1 MTHDDE
7 RSRRGHGASSRRG
20 LLTGAGRI
28 ALAAL
33 ATPLLIPR
41 IAFARGGGGG
51 SQDVLVN
58 IFLRGGMDGLTL
70 CPPYGDANLYSARPS
85 LAVGAPGSGSL
96 AALDLDGYFGLAP
109 GARGLL
115 KPFQDGK
122 LALVHASGSPDP
134 SRSHFDAMAL
144 VEHGMPQQPIGTTSD
159 GWLGRHLRNTPP
171 LGNGPLRGLSVDWSI
186 PLSCVGGPLMAAAND
201 PANQPFPGDALS
213 AGRRRRRLESMF
225 RNAHGPMHDG
235 ALNGLSMLDVLATV
249 DFKHYV
255 PANGAVYPGSPFGQ
269 GLLRIATL
277 IKAGVGLEVFTLDI
291 DGWDTHI
298 DMGPVNGVL
307 HTMLTDLCDSLEAFY
322 LDLTSQMHGIVVT
335 VMSEF
340 GRRVAENASGG
351 TDHGHGNC
359 MIVMGGHIAG
369 GQVLTSNWPG
379 LDPTKLD
386 DGDLA
391 ITIDYRDILSEIL
404 VNRLSEPNIDSVF
417 PNYTPTFRG
426 ITT

>member
-1 MTHDDE
+1 VTHDDTT
-7 RSRRGHGASSRRG
+7 SGAQSRRG
-20 LLTGAGRI
+20 LLTGAGRV

-41 IAFARGGGGG
+41 FAFARGGGGG

-58 IFLRGGMDGLTL
+58 VFLRGAMDGLTL
-70 CPPYGDANLYSARPS
+70 CPPYGDANLYSARPT
-85 LAVGAPGSGSL
+85 LAVPKPGSGTNE
-96 AALDLDGYFGLAP
+96 AYDLDGYFGLAP

-115 KPFQDGK
+115 KPFSDGK

-134 SRSHFDAMAL
+134 TRSHFDAMAY
-144 VEHGMPQQPIGTTSD
+144 VEYGTPQQVFGTVSD

-171 LGNGPLRGLSVDWSI
+171 LGGGPLRGLTVGYAI
-186 PLSCVGGPLMAAAND
+186 PLSCEGGPQIAAAND
-201 PANQPFPGDALS
+201 PASQPFPGDPLS
-213 AGRRRRRLESMF
+213 ALRRRHRLESMYEKAG
-225 RNAHGPMHDG
+225 NPMHDG

-249 DFKHYV
+249 DFKHYA
-255 PANGAVYPGSPFGQ
+255 PEYGAVYPGSTFGQ
-269 GLLRIATL
+269 GLMRIATL
-277 IKAGVGLEVFTLDI
+277 IKAGVGLESFTIDI

-298 DMGPVNGVL
+298 DMGPVDGTL
-307 HTMLTDLCDSLEAFY
+307 HLMLTDLCDSLEAFY
-322 LDLTSQMHGIVVT
+322 LDLTSYLDHVVVT

-340 GRRVAENASGG
+340 GRRVAENASAG

-369 GQVLTSNWPG
+369 GQVLTYNWPG

-391 ITIDYRDILSEIL
+391 ITIDYRDIFSEIL
-404 VNRLSEPNIDSVF
+404 VNRLAEPDIGSVF

-426 ITT
+426 ITK